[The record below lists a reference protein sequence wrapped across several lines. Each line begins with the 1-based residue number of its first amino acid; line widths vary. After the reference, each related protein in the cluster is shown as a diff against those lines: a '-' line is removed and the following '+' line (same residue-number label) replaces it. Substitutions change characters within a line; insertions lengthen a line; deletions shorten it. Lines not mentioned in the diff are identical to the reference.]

1 MSSQSYS
8 VDSALLTVTW
18 PGSSGAYVA
27 GAITYPGYGFYVGQT
42 FSYRGTLFGA
52 ATPTNDLVISITG
65 VNASGGVNTF
75 TVSGTGPA
83 PAVAGSFAIN
93 LGMVTRSALRDAS
106 DITRMIKERAFY
118 NERRTE
124 SPVNMRNAYRNQD
137 NQYRLSYLF
146 GKLKCGACLG
156 GAFNLNG
163 PRYGS

>member
-27 GAITYPGYGFYVGQT
+27 GTITYPGYGFYVGQS
-42 FSYRGTLFGA
+42 FSYRGTMFGGS
-52 ATPTNDLVISITG
+52 TPTNDLVINITG

-83 PAVAGSFAIN
+83 AAAAGSFSLN
-93 LGMVTRSALRDAS
+93 LGVVTRSAIRDAS
-106 DITRMIKERAFY
+106 DITRMIKERSIY
-118 NERRTE
+118 NERRTDG
-124 SPVNMRNAYRNQD
+124 PVDTRNVNPNLD

-146 GKLKCGACLG
+146 GKLKCGACVA
-156 GAFNLNG
+156 GAFNLDG
-163 PRYGS
+163 PRSRS